1 MGKKKLL
8 KRVAE
13 LEDMEEEQASLNVAL
28 HDDLK
33 ALQQENATLKKDI
46 CKLQD
51 KIKEM
56 SDAESLYNELSKY
69 REART
74 RIAINHNNVLE
85 ALHRVKTQHKKMMSE
100 FDPWV
105 AKFTEHVR
113 ILADEFLIPIDM
125 ATNKEFLNGK
135 EERVKEYKAKN
146 DKE

>member
-33 ALQQENATLKKDI
+33 ALQQENTTLKKDI

-105 AKFTEHVR
+105 AKFTEHVC

-135 EERVKEYKAKN
+135 EERVKAYEERSVKN
-146 DKE
+146 